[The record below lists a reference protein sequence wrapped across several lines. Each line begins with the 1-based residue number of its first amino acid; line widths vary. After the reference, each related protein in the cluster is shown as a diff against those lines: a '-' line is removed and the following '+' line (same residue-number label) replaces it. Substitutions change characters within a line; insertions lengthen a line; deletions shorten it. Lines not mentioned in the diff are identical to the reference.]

1 MSKRL
6 KRILSAMTAMIVVS
20 GVVGY
25 SVLNDNEKVASAD
38 NTEVKEEIN
47 KAINDNIKFT
57 STGED
62 KEETVYIL
70 SDANGNVKKT
80 IVSDWL
86 KNKDGSE
93 TITDKSDLQNIEN
106 VKSDADYTEGK
117 NGEIVWNADG
127 GDIYYQGET
136 SKALPVDVKIT
147 YLIDGKEIPADEM
160 AGKSGKVTVRFDYTN
175 NQKKEVMVNGKKTEM
190 YVPFTMISGMILDGD
205 KFSNVEV
212 NSGKVISDG
221 SKYVVV
227 GLAFPG
233 MNENLN
239 LENLLKDTDIEKQF
253 PEVFEVT
260 ADVEDFEL
268 GLTITMGSADLISR
282 INADDMNTL
291 DELQDK
297 LDELVK
303 ATNQLK
309 SGTVQIKD
317 GLSELKGKFGE
328 YSQGV
333 NKLTG
338 GVNEIN
344 NGVGQLNSKTGE
356 FTDGLG
362 QVLGGIDAIVSKL
375 EGDGGAMAGSKNL
388 ADGANQVHSGIA
400 ELQNKS
406 GELIEGIAKLEAG
419 AKTVDDNMKVVIDG
433 FNDKSQ
439 TQPGLTTGSRAV
451 SDGVSQLQQQLTG
464 MVASI
469 NKSVADNNAKI
480 AQIEQL
486 LKYGKNPSTG
496 ADLTGEE
503 IAAYQAALQQLQG
516 ANAALQQVLQ
526 GMNPEAMSSSLT
538 SLSNGAKN
546 VADGVAKVDAGLKQ
560 LQSEGTSQVSA
571 GAGQL
576 NASVP
581 MLTEGIGK
589 LENGSAQVA
598 QGAAILSEGMVTL
611 HNAVTT
617 ELRPGVDKLYQG
629 GILLRTSVNK
639 LYEGTQ
645 TASKG
650 GSDLVSATS
659 QVSDG
664 INKLSDGAV
673 TLDNGMSQFKSE
685 VTDKLDGEVKDILKE
700 TSERIK
706 STVNIANEYTIYTDA
721 AEGKS
726 TSVKFIYE
734 TDGISKN

>member
-516 ANAALQQVLQ
+516 ANTALQQVLQ
-526 GMNPEAMSSSLT
+526 GMNPEGMSSSLT